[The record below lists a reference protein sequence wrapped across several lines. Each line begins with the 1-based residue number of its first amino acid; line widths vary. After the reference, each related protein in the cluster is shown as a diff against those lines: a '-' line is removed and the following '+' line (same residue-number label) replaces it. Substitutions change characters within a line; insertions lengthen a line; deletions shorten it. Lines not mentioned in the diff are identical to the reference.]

1 MGMEMEMEMEDGAE
15 GERKT
20 MIERGIKENAQKKE
34 ERRRKRREKRERE
47 RGGRGRGI
55 WMEKGKRRR
64 VRKQEREREREKEK
78 RVNRCF
84 KSVSVQLRLEGRER
98 ALDNLLGSFM
108 NLVVWVSF
116 LYNCYYY
123 LSATFL
129 LVLLIRLFQSN
140 VIPFDFQETKTRWM
154 YDVVGR
160 VHPRLSNEHLDRYQ
174 NVYSVSTPIS

>member
-1 MGMEMEMEMEDGAE
+1 MMDGE
-15 GERKT
+15 GE
-20 MIERGIKENAQKKE
+20 EKKS
-34 ERRRKRREKRERE
+34 KKA
-47 RGGRGRGI
+47 
-55 WMEKGKRRR
+55 
-64 VRKQEREREREKEK
+64 REREKEK
-78 RVNRCF
+78 RRVNRCF

-140 VIPFDFQETKTRWM
+140 VIPFGFQETKKWWM
-154 YDVVGR
+154 YDVGER